1 MFNLSP
7 ARARI
12 LTVALTAALLTAC
25 GFHLR
30 GDLPLDDARLHIS
43 GADHAMVTVLTDAL
57 TQNNATVTDAID
69 ATTTRIQLH
78 ASAFQRATLTTDA
91 RGRASSFEIRYTVE
105 FSIKPPGDGD
115 GGDDG
120 AAGDGDNES
129 RPRTVTLRR
138 ALDYDPTRQLQSEAE
153 STFLESAM
161 RIEAAAQIMQYLGA
175 RLESPLP
182 HSPSIR

>member
-1 MFNLSP
+1 MRASTSAARPCNGHGVNRCVDAKQRHRHRRHRRDNHAHPIARERIP
-7 ARARI
+7 AR
-12 LTVALTAALLTAC
+12 
-25 GFHLR
+25 HLNHR
-30 GDLPLDDARLHIS
+30 
-43 GADHAMVTVLTDAL
+43 
-57 TQNNATVTDAID
+57 
-69 ATTTRIQLH
+69 
-78 ASAFQRATLTTDA
+78 A

-161 RIEAAAQIMQYLGA
+161 RIEAAVQIMQYLGA
-175 RLESPLP
+175 RLESPPP